1 MQHCFLANYTQNQ
14 SYLRNSGA
22 SNNLNGPSQGYAPN
36 GETVTYTQNGE
47 VINSRVSNNSGIYS
61 QNQVVN
67 NSGIHNQNL
76 NNSIHSNGSQLRG
89 DNARY
94 VSNVNGSQLR

>member
-1 MQHCFLANYTQNQ
+1 MN
-14 SYLRNSGA
+14 GA
-22 SNNLNGPSQGYAPN
+22 IPN
-36 GETVTYTQNGE
+36 GEVVTYTQNGE
-47 VINSRVSNNSGIYS
+47 AVNTRVSNNSGIYS
-61 QNQVVN
+61 QNQGAN
-67 NSGIHNQNL
+67 NSGIYNQNQL